1 MKKIYH
7 APQTVV
13 YSISGSHPLA
23 SSPFTN
29 TGVYRED
36 YAEEEFTNKKSK
48 DTPHPIWG

>member
-13 YSISGSHPLA
+13 YSISGYHLLNGSGYVLDD
-23 SSPFTN
+23 TKDLD
-29 TGVYRED
+29 ED
-36 YAEEEFTNKKSK
+36 GMFTNKKRK